1 MIWHMIWTVWGNTMN
16 HETYNSTVTT
26 VVLARG
32 LQGIKAQEMA
42 KKCGVSRQTIFNF
55 ESGKTVSYK
64 LLLQYISILYT
75 PEEAADIIE
84 KWGH

>member
-1 MIWHMIWTVWGNTMN
+1 MKHD
-16 HETYNSTVTT
+16 TYNNTVAT
-26 VVLARG
+26 VIKARG
-32 LQGIKAQEMA
+32 LKGIKSIEMA
-42 KKCGVSRQTIFNF
+42 KKCGVSRQAIFNF